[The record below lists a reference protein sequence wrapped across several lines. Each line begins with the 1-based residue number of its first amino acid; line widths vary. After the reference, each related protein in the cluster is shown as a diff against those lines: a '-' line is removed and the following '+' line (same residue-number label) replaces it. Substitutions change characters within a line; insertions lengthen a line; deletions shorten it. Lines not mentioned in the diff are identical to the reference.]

1 MVRHTLKILQH
12 LQHLWSLFNFEGIYY
27 AKKRHTW
34 SFQKKAITLCV
45 NEIYLVSR
53 NRKKKHPADG
63 STTEITQE
71 SCRENIRRIFI
82 EIIDNIVES
91 LEKKIIAPVKVST
104 KFKLLKDYS
113 EDLEVQFSYLLHG
126 KYSGTCIFLLC
137 WLTLYSHHY
146 LIVFFSFDCCNDDF
160 ASVGVLKMV
169 LEYFNIDAQFLL
181 LAYGPITPKFCPAW
195 KRLKIPP
202 SRFSVLTTS
211 VLGKKDL
218 QKLSNKEI
226 HFTFDNLITLNTN
239 LWSLLHCQTL

>member
-1 MVRHTLKILQH
+1 MPKRGTLEASK
-12 LQHLWSLFNFEGIYY
+12 
-27 AKKRHTW
+27 
-34 SFQKKAITLCV
+34 KKAITLCG
-45 NEIYLVSR
+45 NERYLVSR

-169 LEYFNIDAQFLL
+169 LEYFNIDGQFLL
-181 LAYGPITPKFCPAW
+181 LAYGPITPKFCPA
-195 KRLKIPP
+195 
-202 SRFSVLTTS
+202 
-211 VLGKKDL
+211 
-218 QKLSNKEI
+218 
-226 HFTFDNLITLNTN
+226 
-239 LWSLLHCQTL
+239 

>member
-34 SFQKKAITLCV
+34 SFQKKAITLCG
-45 NEIYLVSR
+45 NERYLVSR

-113 EDLEVQFSYLLHG
+113 EDLEVQFSYLLHE
-126 KYSGTCIFLLC
+126 KYSGTCIFFIVLVDFVFSSLSYCLLFF
-137 WLTLYSHHY
+137 WL
-146 LIVFFSFDCCNDDF
+146 
-160 ASVGVLKMV
+160 
-169 LEYFNIDAQFLL
+169 
-181 LAYGPITPKFCPAW
+181 
-195 KRLKIPP
+195 
-202 SRFSVLTTS
+202 
-211 VLGKKDL
+211 L
-218 QKLSNKEI
+218 QRWLCECRSA
-226 HFTFDNLITLNTN
+226 
-239 LWSLLHCQTL
+239 